1 MAIFSILILLLF
13 KLICQVKTTNL
24 TYYWPM
30 SNLSELINGKSN
42 MFNEFNYTY
51 VKNRFNIP
59 NSAIY
64 LNYEYLKIPPGI
76 YFNSTF
82 TITIWLNKQSYNLP
96 SNLSTIINFQ
106 YNNNNDNIYN
116 NIYLKINSYQTFFG
130 IDLINYN
137 NIIGNSQIY
146 SLPMQSLPIELFKTN
161 IWYHLAITIDLNSIG
176 HIYLNG
182 IEITNGTL
190 LQPPFDYFYTD
201 YNYIGDLFNTNDI
214 YSDLKIYNNYFDST
228 EIMNDYLN
236 NNIILSNYWP
246 ILNNNLTDIIANLD
260 MFNNNYNYKFVKDR
274 FNNLNSAIY
283 LNNDY
288 LIFPSLNVIQ
298 DINTQYT
305 IIVWLNLQSNLIKT
319 NSIICLGCD
328 GYRAGLIV
336 NIKLNNII
344 VVGSSNS
351 QIIIDNYKF
360 QTNVWFH
367 FAIIK
372 QASSVL
378 IYIDG
383 QLLNVN

>member
-1 MAIFSILILLLF
+1 MIFSILTFLLF
-13 KLICQVKTTNL
+13 KLICDVKSTYL
-24 TYYWPM
+24 AYYWPM

-42 MFNEFNYTY
+42 MFNEFKYTY
-51 VKNRFNIP
+51 VTNRFNVP

-64 LNYEYLKIPPGI
+64 LNYQYLKIPPGI

-106 YNNNNDNIYN
+106 YNNYEIYN
-116 NIYLKINSYQTFFG
+116 NIYFKINSYQTFFG

-146 SLPMQSLPIELFKTN
+146 SLPIQLFKKN
-161 IWYHLAITIDLNSIG
+161 EWYQLAITIDLNSIG

-190 LQPPFDYFYTD
+190 LQPPSFDYFYTD
-201 YNYIGDLFNTNDI
+201 NNYIGDLFNTNDI
-214 YSDLKIYNNYFDST
+214 YSDLKIYNDCLNST

-246 ILNNNLTDIIANLD
+246 ILNNNLTDIIGNLD
-260 MFNNNYNYKFVKDR
+260 MFNTNYNYKFVKDR
-274 FNNLNSAIY
+274 FNNSNSAIH

-288 LIFPSLNVIQ
+288 LIFPSLNIIQ

-305 IIVWLNLQSNLIKT
+305 IIVWLNLQSNRIKS

-328 GYRAGLIV
+328 GYQAGLIV
-336 NIKLNNII
+336 NIKLNNLII
-344 VVGSSNS
+344 VGSSKS

-372 QASSVL
+372 QASSVFV
-378 IYIDG
+378 YING